1 MEARNFTSKK
11 SPREQEELDVGN
23 DDYDEE
29 TDEFATY
36 SRNKEGFTQANSST
50 HSMKSSS
57 SKKSTK
63 MRERE
68 KNIKEIKM
76 YYWSKV
82 DYGDR

>member
-1 MEARNFTSKK
+1 MA
-11 SPREQEELDVGN
+11 QVDVGN

-36 SRNKEGFTQANSST
+36 SNKKDGRAQASASI
-50 HSMKSSS
+50 KSSS
-57 SKKSTK
+57 SKKSSK

-82 DYGDR
+82 DYGDRQEVLKILTFAK

>member
-1 MEARNFTSKK
+1 
-11 SPREQEELDVGN
+11 
-23 DDYDEE
+23 
-29 TDEFATY
+29 
-36 SRNKEGFTQANSST
+36 
-50 HSMKSSS
+50 MKSSS